1 MFDANS
7 KVQVEVP
14 QTDLKP
20 NLLES
25 VPEDASGAAGTGL

>member
-1 MFDANS
+1 
-7 KVQVEVP
+7 VP

-20 NLLES
+20 KDSTVKYQKHLLES